1 MKKIMIIIFLAAIFS
16 LCANTSFADPMDD
29 LIDQFQTDFEKARP
43 GPYSSVNA
51 DYKFDQIAM
60 SGLYN
65 AKSLQL
71 IYKQNQEIKA
81 GQDEI
86 LKRYDKII
94 QQNREI
100 IRLLTTIA
108 KQAKR

>member
-1 MKKIMIIIFLAAIFS
+1 MKKIMVIIFITAIFPFCVNNS
-16 LCANTSFADPMDD
+16 IADPMDD
-29 LIDQFQTDFEKARP
+29 LIDKFQADFEKVKP

-71 IYKQNQEIKA
+71 IYRQNQDIKA
-81 GQDEI
+81 GQDEM
-86 LKRYDKII
+86 LRKYDRII
-94 QQNREI
+94 QQNQEI

-108 KQAKR
+108 KQAKK